1 MRKHFYHDLIE
12 IDFITTILAE
22 EGFSKEEQQELINL
36 AHSNLHLSIL
46 DAILSEL
53 SEEDK
58 KNFLQ
63 LAEKDEH
70 AKTWEFLQGKINNI
84 EERIKKIALDLK
96 QDLHEDIK
104 KAKK

>member
-1 MRKHFYHDLIE
+1 MRKHFYHNLIE

-46 DAILSEL
+46 DVILSEL

-70 AKTWEFLQGKINNI
+70 AKTWEFLQARISNI
-84 EERIKKIALDLK
+84 EDRIKKIALEMK
-96 QDLHEDIK
+96 KEMHEDIK